1 MIRINLLP
9 DEERLPKEES
19 KSGGWMFAAPGA
31 AGCTALVMLAAM
43 SLQNRTIATLT
54 AQVEELEMLSAKYR
68 PLIER
73 VNRLSQEKRE
83 LEAKIHVIDTLDQER
98 DFRVRLLEEL
108 NRHMPRYAWLTKFVE
123 SGGTRAEIEGTT
135 FSNLVVSDFI
145 TGLEKSGLYNQVDL
159 SIAKRAEIGNRDVVD
174 FKLTANLSRAAA
186 SAAAATTAEGG
197 AEATEAPEAAGESPS
212 EPADESPAAN
222 PESQGEAR

>member
-19 KSGGWMFAAPGA
+19 KSGGWMFAALGS
-31 AGCTALVMLAAM
+31 AGCTALVMLAAI

-54 AQVEELEMLSAKYR
+54 AQVQELETISAKYR

-73 VNRLSQEKRE
+73 VNLLSQEKRE
-83 LEAKIHVIDTLDQER
+83 LEAKIHVIDTLDQQR

-123 SGGTRAEIEGTT
+123 RGGASAEIEGTT

-174 FKLTANLSRAAA
+174 FKLTANLSRAP
-186 SAAAATTAEGG
+186 AATSAES
-197 AEATEAPEAAGESPS
+197 APEAPVESPS
-212 EPADESPAAN
+212 EPSDEAPAAS
-222 PESQGEAR
+222 PEPQGEAR